1 MPKSESVFFH
11 FRLHAVTD
19 RQTLEAE
26 DFYRRAELLC
36 RAGGVAINLRAHE
49 LSGRDFFE
57 HAGKLR
63 SLTAEA
69 EVPLIINDRLD
80 VALAVRADAVH
91 LGERSI
97 PLQQAVPICRERGLV
112 CGYSCHDPEQAALAE
127 KNSVDYIYI
136 GTVFPSASKPDA
148 TAAGVA
154 LVEKIT
160 RLVDCPV
167 FAIGGV
173 SPANASLVAR
183 AGAFGCA
190 AITGFWNCPD
200 PEAVVRNYLAAFKA

>member
-1 MPKSESVFFH
+1 M
-11 FRLHAVTD
+11 
-19 RQTLEAE
+19 EAG

-36 RAGGVAINLRAHE
+36 RAGGVALNLRAHG

-57 HAGKLR
+57 HARRLR
-63 SLTAEA
+63 SLTAGA

-80 VALAVRADAVH
+80 VALAVQADAVH

-97 PLQQAVPICRERGLV
+97 PLEQAVPLCGERGLV

-136 GTVFPSASKPDA
+136 GTIFPSKSKPDVE
-148 TAAGVA
+148 AAGVG

-173 SPANASLVAR
+173 NPENVSLVAR

-190 AITGFWNCPD
+190 AIAGFWHCPD
-200 PEAVVRNYLAAFKA
+200 PEAAVRNYLAAFKE